1 MDSATGVRSTLFGTL
16 AEHVDGDTI
25 NQLLALC
32 LRLAVALANHHRGN
46 DVASPTI
53 TL

>member
-1 MDSATGVRSTLFGTL
+1 MRVKA
-16 AEHVDGDTI
+16 HVF
-25 NQLLALC
+25 LALC
-32 LRLAVALANHHRGN
+32 LRLAVALANYQRGN

>member
-1 MDSATGVRSTLFGTL
+1 VRVK
-16 AEHVDGDTI
+16 AHVF
-25 NQLLALC
+25 LSLC

-46 DVASPTI
+46 DVASPSI